1 MKMELELAD
10 VMAVSSTVVES
21 LKPLLCAC
29 SGKKSEDSNLGVKD
43 LAIYLGVNQSWVRK
57 KVALKEIPYFK
68 CGKYNRFRKSAIDRW
83 IEAETVRPIP
93 PLKIANK
100 SR

>member
-1 MKMELELAD
+1 MKTQFELED
-10 VMAVSSTVVES
+10 IKAVSSTVVEWI
-21 LKPLLCAC
+21 KPVLCGC
-29 SGKKSEDSNLGVKD
+29 SGKKSDDAILGVTD
-43 LAIYLGVNQSWVRK
+43 LAVYLGVNQSWVRK

-83 IEAETVRPIP
+83 IEAETIRPIP

-100 SR
+100 QR